1 MENENKEMMCLEV
14 YGVRYFKLT
23 TSEKH
28 IIDRLYS
35 RKILDEMEVYKN
47 DKRS

>member
-1 MENENKEMMCLEV
+1 MENENKEMMCLEI

-23 TSEKH
+23 TPEKH

-35 RKILDEMEVYKN
+35 RQILEEMQKEVQN
-47 DKRS
+47 GN